1 MIGNISIESSSDYP
15 TAGEN
20 LTLTCSVVSDTPV
33 VMRWLGPD
41 GEDASRSTSALILKM
56 INASLS
62 ISFQP
67 LYTSHGGNY
76 TCVSSVVSSVH
87 VVEQQY
93 SITIQSKWMKMS
105 MSLDIIFT

>member
-1 MIGNISIESSSDYP
+1 MIGDINVESSSDYP

-20 LTLTCSVVSDTPV
+20 LTLICSVVSDTPV
-33 VMRWLGPD
+33 VMRWIGPD
-41 GEDASRSTSALILKM
+41 GEDASQNTSALLLKM

-67 LYTSHGGNY
+67 LHTSHGGNY
-76 TCVSSVVSSVH
+76 TCISSVVSSVQ

-93 SITIQSKWMKMS
+93 FIAVHSK
-105 MSLDIIFT
+105 